1 MIRLEKKHYSM
12 ILSEKQRKYQHYH
25 VETFYENI
33 LQVKLS
39 YRKRILKYLTGEKI
53 LPSDQRRVIEQA
65 KFTNFFRKSFRKTNK
80 SD

>member
-1 MIRLEKKHYSM
+1 M

-33 LQVKLS
+33 LQVKIS

-53 LPSDQRRVIEQA
+53 LPSDQRKVTEQA